1 MATRVACC
9 RYCGACG
16 RLGVP
21 VGMYLLVAYYDLCGV
36 YLWEMGAHQTVQN
49 CISIDKKFD

>member
-36 YLWEMGAHQTVQN
+36 YLWQMGAH
-49 CISIDKKFD
+49 